1 MGIASHRRRFCKGS
15 NELFYGNTRAKFPS
29 GFAQTQHAAAEP
41 PGLVSAIESIPPYRG
56 VGRGAG
62 VKRGRLVRVS
72 LGEWLLGM
80 SSTVLTWIGTGRR
93 PRSQSFP
100 ESRRIIPAPTN
111 DT

>member
-1 MGIASHRRRFCKGS
+1 MNFSTEIPGRSFHQDLLKP
-15 NELFYGNTRAKFPS
+15 NTQQPT
-29 GFAQTQHAAAEP
+29 GP
-41 PGLVSAIESIPPYRG
+41 VSAIESIPPYRG

-62 VKRGRLVRVS
+62 VKRGRGVEVS
-72 LGEWLLGM
+72 FGEWLLGM
-80 SSTVLTWIGTGRR
+80 RSTVLTWIGTGRR